1 MSQEPIVPFRSGI
14 DFERFLLGGICGQIG
29 NRGQKSH
36 YSDRYESHWIR
47 QAKISLHQP
56 LQLQFKAAVTASGY
70 SYFFSK
76 SGRYAS

>member
-1 MSQEPIVPFRSGI
+1 MSEEPIVPFRSRI
-14 DFERFLLGGICGQIG
+14 DFERFVLGGI
-29 NRGQKSH
+29 RGQTGKRGQESH
-36 YSDRYESHWIR
+36 YSDRDESHWTR
-47 QAKISLHQP
+47 QARTSLHQP